1 MATSRCVQAIRQ
13 FSSTAAKAGK
23 LVQPPLQV
31 FGSEGRYATALY
43 SAATKQKK
51 LEAVEKELTALQA
64 ELTKNK
70 ALAEYLADPS
80 QSRLEKKATVENLM
94 KEKKMSDL
102 TCNLFAALAENGRT
116 NKTEAVLG
124 AFSKIMS
131 AHRGEVLGNVVTAKE
146 LDAASLKELKTVLQ
160 SFLKKGET
168 LQLSTEVDPALVGG
182 MTITIGDRF
191 VDMSM
196 ATKIKAYTNLIK
208 QAV

>member
-13 FSSTAAKAGK
+13 FSSSAAKAGK

-43 SAATKQKK
+43 SAASKQSK
-51 LEAVEKELTALQA
+51 LQAVEKELTALQN
-64 ELTKNK
+64 ELTSNKNM
-70 ALAEYLADPS
+70 AEYFKDPS
-80 QSRLEKKATVENLM
+80 QSRLEKKAAVEALM
-94 KEKKMSDL
+94 KEKKMSEL
-102 TCNLFAALAENGRT
+102 TCNLFAALAENGRI

-124 AFSKIMS
+124 AFSKIMA

-168 LQLSTEVDPALVGG
+168 LQLSTEVNPALIGG